1 LVGGD
6 EETPAALIVCPG
18 SLLSTSFDSHRPKQ
32 LIWATGSGNSSAN
45 DRWNDGRRKP
55 EDPEVIWKFAGLL
68 QTKKDIYKRIKIHT
82 GICMR
87 CAPIK
92 LITVEVIQV
101 FEEF

>member
-1 LVGGD
+1 M
-6 EETPAALIVCPG
+6 E
-18 SLLSTSFDSHRPKQ
+18 R
-32 LIWATGSGNSSAN
+32 
-45 DRWNDGRRKP
+45 RNDGRRKP

-92 LITVEVIQV
+92 LITVDEVQV
-101 FEEF
+101 